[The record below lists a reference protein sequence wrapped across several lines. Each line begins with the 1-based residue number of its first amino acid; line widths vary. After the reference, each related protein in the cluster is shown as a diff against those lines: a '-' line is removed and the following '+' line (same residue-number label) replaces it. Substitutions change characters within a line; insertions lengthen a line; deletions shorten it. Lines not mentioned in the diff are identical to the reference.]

1 MKIRHNK
8 KRNTAFVYEALIR
21 EGTSAIL
28 QKDNERKNKI
38 VKIIKRHFKPGTRL
52 RHDLECYRSLYEN
65 QSIAPPHC
73 MRIVREAALQR
84 RLINPQELF
93 DDQTELIHDI
103 NKDLEPAVFGNFVP
117 NYKSL
122 ATISQMFSLTTTPK
136 DKILL
141 ETMVINGM
149 VSSIQEEVSEE
160 IDSVVVETFIKKFNT
175 KYDTGLLEEQK
186 KLLNYYITSFVD
198 NSLELKMFLN
208 EEITRLKA
216 KLTEATMVDCIAS
229 DETMVDKTK
238 AVIQQLDEFK
248 NETVSEEVLLTV
260 LKAQSL
266 VKEVF
271 EDGNRN

>member
-52 RHDLECYRSLYEN
+52 RHDLECYRSLYGN
-65 QSIAPPHC
+65 QRIAAPHC

-93 DDQTELIHDI
+93 DDQTALIHDI
-103 NKDLEPAVFGNFVP
+103 NKDLDSAVFGNFVP

-122 ATISQMFSLTTTPK
+122 ATISQMFSPTTAPK
-136 DKILL
+136 DKVLL

-149 VSSIQEEVSEE
+149 ISDTEEEVPGE

-175 KYDTGLLEEQK
+175 KYDVGLLEEQK

-208 EEITRLKA
+208 EEISRLKT

-238 AVIQQLDEFK
+238 AVVQKLDEFK
-248 NETVSEEVLLTV
+248 NESVSEEVLLTV